1 MEERKTKPTN
11 KQLQRRIEKSPLHL
25 DLTKS
30 TKSIFFSDK
39 GVRLTIDDDYA
50 IVAFGYS
57 QTVFSNYNISG
68 ISRPWLYVKRVI
80 EIADENAKAMK
91 TDTGY
96 SFALLLA
103 TLKEKEDNAEYN
115 IITYFAWWLTNL
127 FSPQFSIGE
136 TDIESFLVY
145 EDYIHNIARN
155 AILLDQ
161 RNEDMTNQQF
171 IDRLI
176 GHIKEFTADIQESII
191 LHKKTDEQIMSENIA
206 AEQEQTMEAQ
216 INGSQD

>member
-1 MEERKTKPTN
+1 
-11 KQLQRRIEKSPLHL
+11 
-25 DLTKS
+25 
-30 TKSIFFSDK
+30 
-39 GVRLTIDDDYA
+39 
-50 IVAFGYS
+50 
-57 QTVFSNYNISG
+57 
-68 ISRPWLYVKRVI
+68 
-80 EIADENAKAMK
+80 MK

-103 TLKEKEDNAEYN
+103 TLKEKEDKAEYN
-115 IITYFAWWLTNL
+115 IITYFDWWLTNL

-155 AILLDQ
+155 TILLDQ

-176 GHIKEFTADIQESII
+176 GHIKEFTADVQESVI

>member
-103 TLKEKEDNAEYN
+103 TLKDKAEYN
-115 IITYFAWWLTNL
+115 IITYFDWWLTNL

-136 TDIESFLVY
+136 TDIESFLVF

-155 AILLDQ
+155 TILLDQ

-176 GHIKEFTADIQESII
+176 GHIKEFTADVQESVI